1 MFKKIVSMSNDLTLP
16 QPTAL
21 YRPDTDPALVY
32 LASLTSE
39 KSRRVMAHSLKTIQE
54 TIRRPFQWEAL
65 RYSHTRALQTALNER
80 YSPAS
85 VNRIMAALRGVLK
98 ECRRLG
104 LMSYEDYAQA
114 VDFKPVKDERLPAGR
129 DLSYREIKALVEVCR
144 ADDKQAKGARDAA
157 MIAILYTCGL
167 RRSELSRLEV
177 EDFDFDSGRLI
188 VHGKGRKERRVYVK
202 NRARYLLDQWLSWR
216 GSEPG
221 ALFLPVTKNGKIMR
235 RSPSLS
241 GPPPL
246 RAAGITDQ
254 TVFDMLKSRG
264 VEAGIDNFSPHD
276 FRRTLAG
283 DLLDKGVDL
292 ATVAE
297 ILGHADVNTTRRYDR
312 RGERAKENAQAQI
325 DVPM

>member
-1 MFKKIVSMSNDLTLP
+1 VSDELTTL

-32 LASLTSE
+32 LASLTSD
-39 KSRRVMAHSLKTIQE
+39 KSRRVMAHSLKTITE
-54 TIRRPFQWEAL
+54 TIDRDFRWELL
-65 RYSHTRALQTALNER
+65 RYPQTRALQTALAQK

-104 LMSYEDYAQA
+104 LMSHEDYAA
-114 VDFKPVKDERLPAGR
+114 ATDFKPVKDERLPAGR
-129 DLSYREIKALVEVCR
+129 DLSYREIKALIEVCR
-144 ADDKQAKGARDAA
+144 SDPKKAKGARDAA

-167 RRSELSRLEV
+167 RRSELARLAL
-177 EDFDFDSGRLI
+177 EDLDAESGRLI

-216 GSEPG
+216 GDEPG
-221 ALFLPVTKNGKIMR
+221 SLFLPHTKSGR
-235 RSPSLS
+235 VLHRS
-241 GPPPL
+241 
-246 RAAGITDQ
+246 GITDQ
-254 TVFDMLKSRG
+254 TVFDMLKARG
-264 VEAGIDNFSPHD
+264 KEAGIDDLSPHD
-276 FRRTLAG
+276 FRRTLVG

-297 ILGHADVNTTRRYDR
+297 IVGHADVNTTRRYDR
-312 RGERAKENAQAQI
+312 RGERAKESAQALI